1 LLRLPVIIYR
11 HERNEEKW
19 MMKQST
25 IVVMIKGKLVELVM
39 DEDKAS
45 SSL

>member
-1 LLRLPVIIYR
+1 
-11 HERNEEKW
+11 

-39 DEDKAS
+39 DEDKGS
-45 SSL
+45 FKRENY